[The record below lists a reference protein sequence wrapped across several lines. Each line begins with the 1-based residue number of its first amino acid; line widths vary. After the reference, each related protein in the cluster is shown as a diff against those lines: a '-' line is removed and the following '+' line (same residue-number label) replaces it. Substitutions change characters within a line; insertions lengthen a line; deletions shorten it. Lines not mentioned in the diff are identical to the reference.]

1 MAETVT
7 LWRPVGPTELRLIE
21 VVREFRQENP

>member
-7 LWRPVGPTELRLIE
+7 LWRSVGPAELKLIE
-21 VVREFRQENP
+21 VVREFRQEDQ